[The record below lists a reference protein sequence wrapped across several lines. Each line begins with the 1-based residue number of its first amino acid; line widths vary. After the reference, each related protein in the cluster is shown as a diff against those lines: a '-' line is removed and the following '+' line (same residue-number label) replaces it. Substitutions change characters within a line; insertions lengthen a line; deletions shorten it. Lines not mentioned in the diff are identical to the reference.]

1 MIANAATKFAAL
13 AEGSLRRVR
22 PSLTHQSHRSL
33 TMNDKR
39 ISRFKR
45 ELLNFRTS
53 GLIVFAIGLALIVFQ
68 ILALN

>member
-1 MIANAATKFAAL
+1 MIANVATDFATL

-22 PSLTHQSHRSL
+22 PPLTHLSHRSL

-45 ELLNFRTS
+45 ELLNFRTN
-53 GLIVFAIGLALIVFQ
+53 GVIVFTVGLTLIVFQ
-68 ILALN
+68 ILAVS